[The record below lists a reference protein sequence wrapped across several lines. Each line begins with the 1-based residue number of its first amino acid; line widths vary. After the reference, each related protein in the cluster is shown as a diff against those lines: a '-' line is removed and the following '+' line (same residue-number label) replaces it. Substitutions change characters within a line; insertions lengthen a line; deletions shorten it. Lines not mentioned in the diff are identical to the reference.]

1 MVKTSVR
8 KWREP
13 FTCSQV
19 KEGSLVIQSHAALK
33 TPSLTFQRHLIS
45 LIYRYQAKI
54 VLWSTFNVK
63 NVQDFLWFEKC
74 KIAMNVWIHNK
85 DGELIYQFNCMV
97 VAFRTML
104 SAACE
109 VMSLRLFNKN
119 NIHKNYQGALP
130 LLYYKPTE
138 TRETFCII
146 INFCSFMH
154 PFFFASLS
162 GSHCC
167 VRHEY
172 WCHLLI
178 KSAISCSFVLK
189 ISQPVCVGRQIC
201 LTLRWSN
208 PPVTLRRT
216 STS

>member
-1 MVKTSVR
+1 
-8 KWREP
+8 
-13 FTCSQV
+13 
-19 KEGSLVIQSHAALK
+19 
-33 TPSLTFQRHLIS
+33 
-45 LIYRYQAKI
+45 
-54 VLWSTFNVK
+54 
-63 NVQDFLWFEKC
+63 
-74 KIAMNVWIHNK
+74 
-85 DGELIYQFNCMV
+85 MV

-167 VRHEY
+167 ATIPPY
-172 WCHLLI
+172 CNC
-178 KSAISCSFVLK
+178 CSDCCSGLFSRGGSQGQIQGIQQKMKIICTCPSVLS
-189 ISQPVCVGRQIC
+189 IIWNGLAQMSLYVCECACMEGSTGTWSRFAYSHGVNRC
-201 LTLRWSN
+201 WPLFTLQKLPSI
-208 PPVTLRRT
+208 LD
-216 STS
+216 

>member
-1 MVKTSVR
+1 M
-8 KWREP
+8 
-13 FTCSQV
+13 
-19 KEGSLVIQSHAALK
+19 
-33 TPSLTFQRHLIS
+33 
-45 LIYRYQAKI
+45 I
-54 VLWSTFNVK
+54 VLWSTFNIK
-63 NVQDFLWFEKC
+63 NVQDFLWSEKC

-104 SAACE
+104 SAARE

-119 NIHKNYQGALP
+119 NINKNFTP
-130 LLYYKPTE
+130 SLLQANRNQRDFLHYYK
-138 TRETFCII
+138 
-146 INFCSFMH
+146 NFCSFMH

-189 ISQPVCVGRQIC
+189 ISQLVCVGRQIC